1 MTFTKDQI
9 KNMPI
14 RHYVDKTT
22 GTVKLIFGKDEWQMV
37 VKANCGKDARLLI
50 HFEKFK
56 LSDIEPAVIDSNIIA
71 IRKKLKKLSDKM
83 LLIMKKASRINDGGI
98 NMYDADTR
106 RKTTKISNEIMS
118 IKQNGL

>member
-1 MTFTKDQI
+1 MNLTKDQI
-9 KNMPI
+9 KRMSI
-14 RHYVDKTT
+14 RHYVNRAT

-50 HFEKFK
+50 HFEKFNP
-56 LSDIEPAVIDSNIIA
+56 SDLEPAVIDSNILT
-71 IRKKLKKLSDKM
+71 IRKRLKELSDEM
-83 LLIMKKASRINDGGI
+83 LLIMEQAPRINDSGI
-98 NMYDADTR
+98 NMYDAETR